1 MASTVFPVAVSSST
15 SGARS
20 MTAAVANTMYS
31 GTSEFIAGTYTIACV
46 SSTITN
52 FQFFNGNTSV
62 VSGVTSSGT
71 VTVNLATPAT
81 RFLAYTNTG
90 SSIVITITL
99 TAAIVAPV
107 SGTLDT
113 LTTTSNVYAPT
124 GAAWVVA
131 VGGGQ
136 GGASN
141 GGTGGQV
148 AGAFF
153 TTAGTARNVTIGAG
167 GNRGSINPN
176 NPGAN
181 QPAGSGGQTSF
192 SGTLTAAGGGSGGS
206 PGSSPYAWVVNGSNG
221 NGGNA
226 TSPPNPNGSGIGQGG
241 HWNVGGHNGNG
252 GGYGAGGGA
261 YTPEGGGI
269 TNYGGPGG
277 QGVVFV
283 LRI

>member
-20 MTAAVANTMYS
+20 MIAAAANTMYS
-31 GTSEFIAGTYTIACV
+31 GTSDFVPGTYTITNV
-46 SSTITN
+46 SSTVTN

-62 VSGVTSSGT
+62 TSGVTSSGT
-71 VTVNLATPAT
+71 VTVNLASAAT
-81 RFLAYTNTG
+81 RILLYTNTG
-90 SSIVITITL
+90 TNIIVTINL
-99 TAAIVAPV
+99 TATTVAPV

-113 LTTTSNVYAPT
+113 ITTTTNTYAPT

-136 GGASN
+136 GGGAN

-153 TTAGTARNVTIGAG
+153 TTAGTQRNVTIGAG
-167 GNRGSINPN
+167 GNRGSVNPN

-181 QPAGSGGQTSF
+181 QPQGSGGQTVF
-192 SGTLTAAGGGSGGS
+192 SGTLTAAGGGAGGS
-206 PGSSPYAWVVNGSNG
+206 PGTSPYLFVINGSNG
-221 NGGNA
+221 NGGGH
-226 TSPPNPNGSGIGQGG
+226 TSPSVGNGSGIGTGG
-241 HWNVGGHNGNG
+241 HWNQGGHNGNG

-261 YTPEGGGI
+261 YSPEGGGI

-277 QGVVFV
+277 QGIVYV
-283 LRI
+283 LKM